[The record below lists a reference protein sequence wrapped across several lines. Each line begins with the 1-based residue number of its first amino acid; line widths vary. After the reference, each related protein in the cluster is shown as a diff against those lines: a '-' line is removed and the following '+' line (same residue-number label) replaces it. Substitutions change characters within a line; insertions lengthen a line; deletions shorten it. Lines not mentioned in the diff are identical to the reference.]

1 MSMEEMDQAMMEMVN
16 SKEPVEVVAGERPTT
31 EAEPPR
37 TEEVKPDDEAAE
49 RERLLKRYKLNG
61 MIKSAAWALVC
72 IAAAAALIAA
82 QFVPAVLPWVLKI
95 GTVIFIVAGA
105 IIIDR
110 GFVRWL
116 V

>member
-1 MSMEEMDQAMMEMVN
+1 MSMEEIDQAMMDMVN
-16 SKEPVEVVAGERPTT
+16 SKEPVADETGARIATAPAEACTDSTETDRVV
-31 EAEPPR
+31 
-37 TEEVKPDDEAAE
+37 
-49 RERLLKRYKLNG
+49 KRFEMLRKIR
-61 MIKSAAWALVC
+61 MAAWALVC

-82 QFVPAVLPWVLKI
+82 QYLPAVLPWVLKI